1 MYVDSKLDYYQYPVK
16 FACLLDEN
24 DNFVAAASSSKHKW
38 VWKMGAKVDIT
49 SECKIYSGPS
59 IIMHANNYCEF
70 TRERERE
77 REREVERETQS
88 YIS

>member
-24 DNFVAAASSSKHKW
+24 DNFVAAASSSSKHKW

-70 TRERERE
+70 TRERSRKRE
-77 REREVERETQS
+77 QS
-88 YIS
+88 YIFQVVL